1 MGGRLMRGVVAAGHP
16 GTVEAGASILE
27 AGGNAFDATVA
38 AVFAACV
45 AEPVLASLGGG
56 GFLVGQRSEGKPLA
70 LDCFVQTPRQRRAVE
85 ELDFY
90 PITAD
95 FGTTT
100 QDFHIGLGSMATPGL
115 VAGLFELHG
124 RYGLLPMTE
133 VLAPAVQ
140 LAREGVEIN
149 PLQGYIFSIV
159 APIYQS
165 TPGARTLFTSDG
177 VTMLQSGDRYV
188 NPALSDL
195 LENLGRDGPDLFYHG
210 EVARQIH
217 EASREQGGHLH
228 RDDLAAYRPIWREP
242 IARTYRGVHLLINPP
257 PSSGGLLLAFAL
269 HLLEAQEPALAP
281 PGSRAH
287 VDRLVQVMELTERLR
302 DDCQGPLDENVLAP
316 SSLRSYADRLLG
328 LPPAH
333 RGTTHVSVLD
343 ESGNA
348 AAMTLSNGEG
358 CGWVVPDTG
367 VMMNNM
373 LGEQDLNPKGFH
385 AWPTDSRMTS
395 MMAPTVARWRNGRLL
410 ALGSGGSNR
419 LRNAILQVLV
429 HCIDHDLPLASAV
442 SAPRVHYE
450 AGLLNLEGGLDAS
463 VCQALADTGR
473 SCQVWQDLNLFFGGA
488 HCVER
493 RDGQFRGV
501 GDPRRGG
508 VCQAIPRNCL

>member
-1 MGGRLMRGVVAAGHP
+1 MRGVIAAGHP
-16 GTVEAGASILE
+16 DTVEAGAMILE

-56 GFLVGQRSEGKPLA
+56 GFLVGQEGEGEPLA
-70 LDCFVQTPRQRRAVE
+70 LDCFVQTPRQRRPLE
-85 ELDFY
+85 ELDFH

-115 VAGLFELHG
+115 VAGLFGLHG
-124 RYGLLPMTE
+124 RYGRLPMTE

-140 LAREGVEIN
+140 LAREGVELN

-159 APIYQS
+159 APIYVA
-165 TPGARTLFTSDG
+165 TPGARDLFTSDG
-177 VTMLQSGDRYV
+177 AAMLRSGDRYR

-195 LENLGRDGPDLFYHG
+195 LDNLGREGPDLFYRG
-210 EVARQIH
+210 DVAHQIH

-228 RDDLAAYRPIWREP
+228 RDDMAAYRPVWREP
-242 IARTYRGVHLLINPP
+242 IARMYRGVDLLINPP

-269 HLLEAQEPALAP
+269 HLLESQDPAMAV
-281 PGSRAH
+281 PGSLSH
-287 VDRLVQVMELTERLR
+287 VERLSRVMELTERLR
-302 DDCQGPLDENVLAP
+302 ADWSGPLDESVLAP
-316 SSLRSYADRLLG
+316 ESLQAYASQLAG

-343 ESGNA
+343 ALGNA
-348 AAMTLSNGEG
+348 AAMSLSNGEG
-358 CGWVVPDTG
+358 CGWVVPHTG

-373 LGEQDLNPKGFH
+373 LGEQDLNPEGFH
-385 AWPTDSRMTS
+385 RWPTDSRMTS
-395 MMAPTVARWRNGRLL
+395 MMAPTVARWPDGRLL

-429 HCIDHDLPLASAV
+429 HCIDHDLPLDSAV
-442 SAPRVHYE
+442 SAPRLHYE
-450 AGLLNLEGGLDAS
+450 AGLLNLEGGLAPS
-463 VCQALADTGR
+463 VCQALVDGGR
-473 SCQVWQDLNLFFGGA
+473 SCQVWQDRNLFFGGA

-493 RDGQFRGV
+493 YEGGFRGA

-508 VCQAIPRNCL
+508 VCRVI